1 MRRQKCNKIWM
12 GMLQLLLAGIVLSGC
27 GSAGKENEIHI
38 GYFNNVTHAQALY
51 MKSQGK
57 LEEMFG
63 EEVSVL
69 WTAFNAGPA
78 EVEALFSGQIDIG
91 YIGPVPEPWGTT
103 LEAAGAEIVLD
114 YDEVYQKGDYPV
126 AVVVVQNEFLKE
138 HPKQV
143 EQFLKAHQEAT
154 SYISTHTKEAASVI
168 HEEME
173 SATGKSLG
181 EDVLAEAFSKIVFE
195 TQVNEKAINEFGEI
209 CREQGFIAKSYDNI
223 FADFPID

>member
-1 MRRQKCNKIWM
+1 MAGAELVTSKDSGIRSVRDLDGKTVAIPSIGNTQHLC
-12 GMLQLLLAGIVLSGC
+12 LLKLLSDHDL
-27 GSAGKENEIHI
+27 KTVEN
-38 GYFNNVTHAQALY
+38 GGTVTVTAVENADVQNMMELRNIDAAL
-51 MKSQGK
+51 
-57 LEEMFG
+57 
-63 EEVSVL
+63 
-69 WTAFNAGPA
+69 
-78 EVEALFSGQIDIG
+78 
-91 YIGPVPEPWGTT
+91 VPEPWGTT

-114 YDEVYQKGDYPV
+114 YDEVYQEGDYPV

-154 SYISTHTKEAASVI
+154 SYISTHTKEATSVI
-168 HEEME
+168 HEEMG

-195 TQVNEKAINEFGEI
+195 TQVNEKAIYEFGEI